1 MDNNMKKCPICAEEI
16 LKTAIK
22 CKYCKEDISVSQI
35 QKVKTPK
42 KESMKKCPSCKEE
55 IKQEANKCRYCG
67 ELQDTKEVKKM
78 IIEEAETVYQ
88 KEKRGILIDLFSEI
102 GGKAI
107 AVVIFLIMIG
117 YISF

>member
-67 ELQDTKEVKKM
+67 ELQDTKEVREM
-78 IIEEAETVYQ
+78 SEQRGRSVFWSVFWISMLEWASGPIIFFTCVY
-88 KEKRGILIDLFSEI
+88 F
-102 GGKAI
+102 A
-107 AVVIFLIMIG
+107 F
-117 YISF
+117 FF

>member
-1 MDNNMKKCPICAEEI
+1 MGNNIKKCPICAEEI

-67 ELQDTKEVKKM
+67 ELQDTEEVREM
-78 IIEEAETVYQ
+78 SEQRGRSVFWSVFLETIFSGVIGPIIFFTCVY
-88 KEKRGILIDLFSEI
+88 F
-102 GGKAI
+102 A
-107 AVVIFLIMIG
+107 F
-117 YISF
+117 FF